1 MSYEPVPTFNDN
13 DVIDLERLN
22 KIIGNINE
30 LNSNTVITRF
40 DTPELSATRNFK
52 IAAGRVDFAAGR
64 PIQTAEVDFE
74 GFFENLVCKPVVN
87 ATLSTTGRRKSFVTI
102 SDVNSNGFVITV
114 ETATG
119 ENFLTGFSVHWSA
132 FGF

>member
-1 MSYEPVPTFNDN
+1 MSFEPVPTFNDN

-30 LNSNTVITRF
+30 LNSNRVITRF
-40 DTPELSATRNFK
+40 DTPELAATRNFK
-52 IAAGRVDFAAGR
+52 IAAGRVDFAPGR

-74 GFFENLVCKPVVN
+74 GFFENLVCKPVIT
-87 ATLSTTGRRKSFVTI
+87 ATLSTTGRRRSFLTI
-102 SDVNSNGFVITV
+102 SDVNANGFVVTV